1 MEYNKL
7 IAVTGLSGLFELVS
21 SKNDGAVV
29 RSVEDKSTKFVSN
42 RQHSFSHLDSI
53 EVYTNRDNVNL
64 AEVFQAMAASSEA
77 LPSSSDAAAI
87 KQYFSK
93 VYPDMDFTRVYA
105 SDMKKMVRWFEILT
119 KNNIEITRGSEDSAE
134 APVEK
139 APEKTEKKPAPARS
153 TAAASTKSAPAKKVN
168 APRKMA

>member
-77 LPSSSDAAAI
+77 LPSASDPAAI
-87 KQYFSK
+87 KQYFGK

-119 KNNIEITRGSEDSAE
+119 KNNIEITRGSEDAAE
-134 APVEK
+134 TPVEK